1 MIQELKDAINEMILA
16 KKLAGENKD
25 EIYSSCK
32 KLIQETGT
40 GDEYN
45 NCIKYIC
52 SQLNY

>member
-32 KLIQETGT
+32 KLIENSDGYV
-40 GDEYN
+40 DYIN
-45 NCIKYIC
+45 YIC